1 MFNKVRW
8 YRVKINII
16 MLSKIEEILSNTGF
30 LDYKKHIP
38 IYKKHWEE
46 YGKYRE
52 CENVLKLK
60 LEKLE
65 GWNTFFSFIFFILFF
80 LNFKII
86 NEVPVLGIFILVIII
101 WGFSKINDITNFT
114 TSGKYALI
122 KGQIKEVENK
132 LNIERNI
139 LIGYESKVKEYYERE
154 LNDFYHENLYKKR
167 AKGEIYFNNLDLF
180 LNKIKV
186 ADSVSREM
194 LFSRIRIE
202 SHLDY
207 ALSKEWYR
215 ENRNNNVN
223 YSKKEID
230 NDKSNTYINNQN
242 INNSIEK
249 QYIKKEIISNHE
261 KYRVARKIDW
271 DQVNKSKSLIG
282 KKGEEIV
289 FLLEKEYLIE
299 IGREDLAD
307 KVRHISKEEGD
318 GLGYDIFSFFK
329 NGKEKYIEVKST
341 TIENSNS
348 FIITKN
354 ELDFLEKNR
363 KNTFIYK
370 VYISGTEK
378 PKLKVIL
385 AEDMLSDSEIIPNRY
400 KVVL

>member
-1 MFNKVRW
+1 
-8 YRVKINII
+8 
-16 MLSKIEEILSNTGF
+16 MLSKIEEILSNIDF

-38 IYKKHWEE
+38 IYE
-46 YGKYRE
+46 KYKE
-52 CENVLKLK
+52 DENILKSK

-65 GWNTFFSFIFFILFF
+65 GWNVLFGFIFLILFL

-86 NEVPVLGIFILVIII
+86 DQVPVLGILILGLIIL
-101 WGFSKINDITNFT
+101 GFSKINNIINFITF
-114 TSGKYALI
+114 GKFKLI
-122 KGQIKEVENK
+122 KGQIKEVEDK
-132 LNIERNI
+132 LNTEREI
-139 LIGYESKVKEYYERE
+139 LIGYEGKVKEYYEKE
-154 LNDFYHENLYKKR
+154 LNDFYYENLYKKR

-194 LFSRIRIE
+194 LFSRIRTE

-215 ENRNNNVN
+215 ENRSNNVN
-223 YSKKEID
+223 YSKKETD
-230 NDKSNTYINNQN
+230 SNKNNTYINNQN
-242 INNSIEK
+242 TNDNTAK
-249 QYIKKEIISNHE
+249 QYVKKEIMSNHE

-271 DQVNKSKSLIG
+271 DEVNKNKSFIG

-289 FLLEKEYLIE
+289 FLLEKEYLLEIE
-299 IGREDLAD
+299 REDLAD

-318 GLGYDIFSFFK
+318 GLGYDILSFFK
-329 NGKEKYIEVKST
+329 NGEEKYIEVKST

-348 FIITKN
+348 FMITKN
-354 ELDFLEKNR
+354 ELDFLEENR
-363 KNTFIYK
+363 KNAFVYK
-370 VYISGTEK
+370 VYISETEE

-385 AEDMLSDSEIIPNRY
+385 AEDMLCDSEIIPNRY